1 MSNTPSAN
9 VDHSHDGVFF
19 TAFSLVMGF
28 IIGLTL
34 IIVLIANVIAPSD
47 DGDPAM
53 LRAQISERIA
63 PVGEVYTDASQVAM
77 AAQAPA
83 PAAPAAASERS
94 GEEIVSANCAS
105 CHIAGVLNA
114 PKLDATDVWQA
125 RLDEAGLD
133 MLVSNAINGIR
144 GMPPRGGAPL
154 DDDEVRRAVVAMLEG
169 AGVSAE

>member
-63 PVGEVYTDASQVAM
+63 PVGQVYTDASEVAM
-77 AAQAPA
+77 AAQA
-83 PAAPAAASERS
+83 PAAPAAASERT
-94 GEEIVSANCAS
+94 GAEVVSANCAS
-105 CHIAGVLNA
+105 CHMAGVLNA

-125 RLDEAGLD
+125 RLDAAGLD